1 MTTADIL
8 HRLTELSLSER
19 LAVLEHALHQ
29 IREELA
35 GREAEA
41 NDARLS
47 AAAAALLSDYEQDA
61 ELTAF
66 TSLDGEH
73 VHEPG

>member
-8 HRLTELSLSER
+8 NGLTELTLSER

-35 GREAEA
+35 GREADA
-41 NDARLS
+41 TDARLS
-47 AAAAALLSDYEQDA
+47 AAAAALLPDYKQDA
-61 ELTAF
+61 ELTVF
-66 TSLDGEH
+66 TCLDGEQ